1 MALYE
6 DYLNQNNL
14 YSRPSSLVSDVN
26 NYLGANQAKLPLS
39 SDSLGNMAN
48 LKTDTADPYFT
59 SSRGQT
65 ITKDAN
71 YDDIIDPEDLGKPK
85 SEGDIYGSGK
95 DLVAEFVKKLGVLD
109 ESQQGLLLEFIG
121 TDGVSSEEYAKLFG
135 VDEEYSNRFQGF
147 PTLLDIQDQI
157 ENINAF
163 GAERR
168 GSEQRAAQQAM
179 ASDTLMTMTAGR
191 GFSGM
196 GRRGGGGSNALRR
209 KAMEDT
215 LRQRMSA
222 AGEATA
228 NKYGQLLSSV
238 QRQLSGGFQAAA
250 NILQEN
256 PGATT
261 GNPANL
267 RVGETRPAGNELE
280 YWDGSSWVDYETY
293 MRNSERD

>member
-135 VDEEYSNRFQGF
+135 VDEEYSNRFQGLPNF
-147 PTLLDIQDQI
+147 LDIGNQLA
-157 ENINAF
+157 NVSAY
-163 GAERR
+163 GAQQR
-168 GSEQRAAQQAM
+168 GYEMDAAQQAQI
-179 ASDTLMTMTAGR
+179 ASSAGGR
-191 GFSGM
+191 GRLVGGPGQDDTRRRTMINTLTQRLSGV
-196 GRRGGGGSNALRR
+196 
-209 KAMEDT
+209 K
-215 LRQRMSA
+215 
-222 AGEATA
+222 EATA
-228 NKYGQLLSSV
+228 GKYNQ
-238 QRQLSGGFQAAA
+238 
-250 NILQEN
+250 ILQN
-256 PGATT
+256 VQNTLKGAFQTQADIYAS
-261 GNPANL
+261 GA
-267 RVGETRPAGNELE
+267 
-280 YWDGSSWVDYETY
+280 
-293 MRNSERD
+293 SERDPTQDRYSTGETIEIGGVTYYHYQGDWLTEDEWNDLEGVDV

>member
-26 NYLGANQAKLPLS
+26 SYLGANQAKLPLS
-39 SDSLGNMAN
+39 SDSLGNMVN
-48 LKTDTADPYFT
+48 LRADTTDPDTT
-59 SSRGQT
+59 RGSVDYT
-65 ITKDAN
+65 TTKD
-71 YDDIIDPEDLGKPK
+71 DDIKDPSDLGKYKPG
-85 SEGDIYGSGK
+85 EDIYGSGK

-109 ESQQGLLLEFIG
+109 EGQQGLLLEFIG

-135 VDEEYSNRFQGF
+135 VSEDYSNRFQGF
-147 PTLLDIQDQI
+147 PTLIDIQDQI
-157 ENINAF
+157 KNINAF

-179 ASDTLMTMTAGR
+179 ASDTLMSMTAGR

-215 LRQRMSA
+215 LRQRISTA
-222 AGEATA
+222 REAEA

-250 NILQEN
+250 SILQEN

-261 GNPANL
+261 GNPGNL
-267 RVGETRPAGNELE
+267 RVGETRNVGGELE
-280 YWDGSSWVDYETY
+280 YWDGSAWVDYETY